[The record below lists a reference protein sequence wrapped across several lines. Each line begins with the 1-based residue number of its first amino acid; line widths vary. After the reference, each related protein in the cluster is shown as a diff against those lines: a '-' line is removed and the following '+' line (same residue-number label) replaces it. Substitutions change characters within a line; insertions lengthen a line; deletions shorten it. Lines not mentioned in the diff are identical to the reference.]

1 MFDFLDDGF
10 KRVEYLLAR
19 PIKPMFW
26 WESSI
31 GHPTSSERKIK
42 IYYVQLEKVLK
53 LLDLFLLGQFNI
65 PVV

>member
-1 MFDFLDDGF
+1 
-10 KRVEYLLAR
+10 
-19 PIKPMFW
+19 MFW